1 MRNRELIITNII
13 SHFAVLKAEVGLRS
27 KVNLQDINVHAEQ
40 FYKILLNDILELN
53 LENINIV
60 EQNAAVIDLAD
71 KKKRIAIQVTSNNS
85 KRKIKETVEAFNNK
99 ELFKD
104 YDELKI
110 LIIKDKT
117 ERDDVLE
124 YDDFSFNMKNDVID
138 VNNITSIILDI
149 DDVGRLEKIE
159 KWLNDELVQKHYNA
173 RIGSKPNEIKTFM
186 TLIDIIS
193 DEDNHKEF
201 EIEDEPDPKLKIE
214 TRFKDY
220 ATFLKNLY
228 AELYIDYNYALVIAE
243 DSSEITS
250 VQIRKI
256 GTYLKDVSNKYLRSS
271 NNDPEEALE
280 NLCEY
285 FKSFFLKENLP
296 FDEMAIKFYLIH
308 QLIRCNVFPN

>member
-99 ELFKD
+99 EFFKD
-104 YDELKI
+104 YDDLKI

-124 YDDFSFNMKNDVID
+124 YDNFSFNMKDGVID
-138 VNNITSIILDI
+138 VNNITSKILDI
-149 DDVGRLEKIE
+149 DDVERLEKIE
-159 KWLNDELVQKHYNA
+159 KWLNDGE
-173 RIGSKPNEIKTFM
+173 T
-186 TLIDIIS
+186 
-193 DEDNHKEF
+193 
-201 EIEDEPDPKLKIE
+201 IE
-214 TRFKDY
+214 
-220 ATFLKNLY
+220 
-228 AELYIDYNYALVIAE
+228 YILE
-243 DSSEITS
+243 H
-250 VQIRKI
+250 
-256 GTYLKDVSNKYLRSS
+256 LKDANF
-271 NNDPEEALE
+271 DPEFYSLYEKQIVAKFNQENGTQLKLEA
-280 NLCEY
+280 
-285 FKSFFLKENLP
+285 KSWKRIFSK
-296 FDEMAIKFYLIH
+296 A
-308 QLIRCNVFPN
+308 